1 MTTAVSDVEAEAAI
15 RAIGAAVGKAL
26 EARCVLLFGSRA
38 RGDHKSH
45 SDVDLA
51 VILADSGTNLGPQR
65 RIDLETRGAT
75 VAEQVSERRPVPEG
89 GRQGLDGDRN
99 YRSREALHQSRGGAY
114 PGGKAGCCSAPIETL
129 PGEEVVAELP
139 HVQELIDMAQG
150 QLRTT
155 DLLGNPDIREED
167 FGFHA
172 ERVTELTLKAWVA
185 LTGNQYQLTHHLHQL
200 FDQLDEA
207 GIPDAS
213 QIPRTV
219 EPDKLCSCLPVPE
232 NRVARDGPGA
242 RNRGC
247 SGPGGTRGLFS
258 RASRGTVISK

>member
-15 RAIGAAVGKAL
+15 RAIGGAVGKAL

-75 VAEQVSERRPVPEG
+75 VAEQVSGGMFRRVDVRVWTET
-89 GRQGLDGDRN
+89 N
-99 YRSREALHQSRGGAY
+99 YRSEKRSINHVAGRIWREGRLLFGSH
-114 PGGKAGCCSAPIETL
+114 ETL

-172 ERVTELTLKAWVA
+172 ERATELTLKAWVA

-213 QIPRTV
+213 RFRELSSLTNYAVVYQYRRI
-219 EPDKLCSCLPVPE
+219 ESPVMDRE
-232 NRVARDGPGA
+232 RVIEDV
-242 RNRGC
+242 
-247 SGPGGTRGLFS
+247 RGLVEHVACLAE
-258 RASRGTVISK
+258 RAEAQ

>member
-1 MTTAVSDVEAEAAI
+1 MTTAVSDVEAEEAI

-26 EARCVLLFGSRA
+26 AARCVLLFGSRA

-51 VILADSGTNLGPQR
+51 VILADSGTDSGPQQ

-75 VAEQVSERRPVPEG
+75 VAESVSGGLFRRVDVRVWTEPEYRQEKRSINHVA
-89 GRQGLDGDRN
+89 GR
-99 YRSREALHQSRGGAY
+99 SWREGRLLYGSH
-114 PGGKAGCCSAPIETL
+114 ETL

-139 HVQELIDMAQG
+139 HVRELIGMALG
-150 QLRTT
+150 QLST
-155 DLLGNPDIREED
+155 LGGMRDEEIFREED

-172 ERVTELTLKAWVA
+172 ERATELTLKAWIA

-213 QIPRTV
+213 QFRDLSSLTNYAVVYQYRRIESPVMDRGRVIEDVQGLV
-219 EPDKLCSCLPVPE
+219 EH
-232 NRVARDGPGA
+232 VASLA
-242 RNRGC
+242 E
-247 SGPGGTRGLFS
+247 
-258 RASRGTVISK
+258 RAEAQ

>member
-1 MTTAVSDVEAEAAI
+1 MTTAVSDVEAEEAI

-51 VILADSGTNLGPQR
+51 VILADSGTDSGPQQ

-75 VAEQVSERRPVPEG
+75 VAESVSGGLFRRIDVRLWTEPGFRTQKRSINHVAGRIWREG
-89 GRQGLDGDRN
+89 RLLFG
-99 YRSREALHQSRGGAY
+99 SH
-114 PGGKAGCCSAPIETL
+114 KTL
-129 PGEEVVAELP
+129 PGEDVVAELP
-139 HVQELIDMAQG
+139 HVRELIDMAQG
-150 QLRTT
+150 QLRTVANMR
-155 DLLGNPDIREED
+155 DEGIFREED

-172 ERVTELTLKAWVA
+172 ERVTELTLKAWIA
-185 LTGNQYQLTHHLHQL
+185 LTGNQYQLTHHLHQS

-213 QIPRTV
+213 QFRDLSSLTNYTV
-219 EPDKLCSCLPVPE
+219 VYQYRRIESPVMDRG
-232 NRVARDGPGA
+232 RVIEDVQ
-242 RNRGC
+242 
-247 SGPGGTRGLFS
+247 GLVEHVAS
-258 RASRGTVISK
+258 LAERAEAQ